1 MTGPAAHAVLG
12 PSGAHRW
19 IACPGSIRV
28 SAQVHQDPAATS
40 PAALEGT
47 IAHALAEIEG
57 RYAFGQ
63 IDKAEYL
70 LEYEAWRTSTGLD
83 LDTVGEMAAHIE
95 SLINFLKGRMAL
107 LNRPTIMFEKRLSAG
122 IEGVWG
128 TSDVIIY
135 TATTIEVW
143 DLKYGMGYL
152 VDPEDNEQLMLYG
165 LGALDTY
172 GDILDDT
179 KEVVIGIY
187 QPRIAGG
194 VRWWGTT
201 PEHLRQWRED
211 VARPAAAL
219 ALTDDAPIVPG
230 EAQCT
235 WCPARGECAVRA
247 KWAAGE
253 DFGAP
258 YVEVQ
263 RPDLLDAAEMSTVLS
278 RLPAIEAWCKD
289 IKEAAMTRLY
299 TMGEDIPG
307 YKAVRSGGRRG
318 ITDDAAAIQTLID
331 LGFDAEQVA
340 RFSVKPLGELEKT
353 LKRGGIEQSLDEV
366 LGPLI
371 QKSAGSVSIVKES
384 DKREAVNSLSEAA
397 KDFS

>member
-1 MTGPAAHAVLG
+1 MTGPAAHAALG
-12 PSGAHRW
+12 PSAAHRW
-19 IACPGSIRV
+19 INCPGSIRV
-28 SAQVHQDPAATS
+28 SAQVKQDPAATS

-47 IAHALAEIEG
+47 IAHALLEIEG

-63 IDKAEYL
+63 IDRAEYL
-70 LEYEAWRTSTGLD
+70 QEYEAWRTTTGLD
-83 LDTVGEMAAHIE
+83 LDRVGEMAAHIE
-95 SLINFLKGRMAL
+95 ACVNFLKGRMAL
-107 LNRPTIMFEKRLSAG
+107 LDHPTILFEKRLSAG
-122 IEGVWG
+122 IDGVWG

-143 DLKYGMGYL
+143 DLKYGMGHL

-172 GDILDDT
+172 GDIIDDT
-179 KEVVIGIY
+179 QYFVIGIY

-194 VRWWGTT
+194 VRWWETT
-201 PEHLRQWRED
+201 PEYLREWRET

-235 WCPARGECAVRA
+235 WCPARGECSVRA
-247 KWAAGE
+247 KWAAGQ

-263 RPDLLDAAEMSTVLS
+263 RADLLEPEEMSTILS
-278 RLPAIEAWCKD
+278 RIPAIEAWCKD

-299 TMGEDIPG
+299 TNGEDIPG

-318 ITDDAAAIQTLID
+318 ITDDTAAIQTLID
-331 LGFDAEQVA
+331 VGLNAEDVATFKIKGLGD
-340 RFSVKPLGELEKT
+340 LEKM
-353 LKRGGIEQSLDEV
+353 LKRAGVEQSLDDV

-371 QKSAGSVSIVKES
+371 QKSAGSISIVKDT

>member
-28 SAQVHQDPAATS
+28 SAQVHQDPGATS
-40 PAALEGT
+40 PAAQEGT

-57 RYAFGQ
+57 KYAFGQ
-63 IDKAEYL
+63 ITREEYL

-83 LDTVGEMAAHIE
+83 LDRVGEMAHYI
-95 SLINFLKGRMAL
+95 SKFVNFLKGRMSL
-107 LNRPTIMFEKRLSAG
+107 LTNPTIMFEKRLSAG

-135 TATTIEVW
+135 TADTIEVW
-143 DLKYGMGYL
+143 DLKYGQCYL
-152 VDPEDNEQLMLYG
+152 VDPEDNEQLMLYS
-165 LGALDTY
+165 LGALDAY
-172 GDILDDT
+172 GDIIADT
-179 KEVVIGIY
+179 ECVVIGIY
-187 QPRIAGG
+187 QPRIEGG
-194 VRWWGTT
+194 VRWWDTT
-201 PEHLRQWRED
+201 PEHIREWREE

-230 EAQCT
+230 EAQCH
-235 WCPARGECAVRA
+235 WCPARGECSVRA
-247 KWAAGE
+247 KWAAGQ

-258 YVEVQ
+258 YVEAQ
-263 RPDLLDAAEMSTVLS
+263 RSDLLDPAEMSTVLS
-278 RLPAIEAWCKD
+278 RIPAIEAWCKD

-331 LGFDAEQVA
+331 KGFDAEQVA
-340 RFSVKPLGELEKT
+340 RFSAKPLGELEKA
-353 LKRGGIEQSLDEV
+353 LKQAGIKESLDEV
-366 LGPLI
+366 LGDLI
-371 QKSAGSVSIVKES
+371 QKSTGSVSIVPDT

>member
-19 IACPGSIRV
+19 INCPGSIRV
-28 SAQVHQDPAATS
+28 SAQVKQDPGTTS

-47 IAHALAEIEG
+47 IAHALLEIEG
-57 RYAFGQ
+57 RHAFGQ
-63 IDKAEYL
+63 TTREEYL
-70 LEYEAWRTSTGLD
+70 LEYEAWRTSTGFD
-83 LDTVGEMAAHIE
+83 LDRVGEMAAHIE
-95 SLINFLKGRMAL
+95 ECVNFLKGRMSML
-107 LNRPTIMFEKRLSAG
+107 DRPTILFEKRLSAG

-135 TATTIEVW
+135 TATSIEVW
-143 DLKYGMGYL
+143 DLKYGMGHL
-152 VDPEDNEQLMLYG
+152 VEPEDNEQLMLYA

-172 GDILDDT
+172 GDIIDDT
-179 KEVVIGIY
+179 THCVIGIY

-194 VRWWGTT
+194 VSWWETT
-201 PEHLRQWRED
+201 PEYIREWRET

-219 ALTDDAPIVPG
+219 ALTDDAPVIPG

-247 KWAAGE
+247 RWAAGQ

-258 YVEVQ
+258 YVEAQ
-263 RPDLLDAAEMSTVLS
+263 RADLLDAAEMSTVLS
-278 RLPAIEAWCKD
+278 RIPAIEKWCKD
-289 IKEAAMTRLY
+289 IKEAALTRLY
-299 TMGEDIPG
+299 TLGEEIPG
-307 YKAVRSGGRRG
+307 YKVVLSGGRRG
-318 ITDDAAAIQTLID
+318 IQDETAAIETLVGAGLSEED
-331 LGFDAEQVA
+331 VA
-340 RFSVKPLGELEKT
+340 TRKIKALGELEKA
-353 LKRGGIEQSLDEV
+353 LKRSGVSESLDDV
-366 LGPLI
+366 LGSLI
-371 QKSAGSVSIVKES
+371 RKSEGSPSIVADT

>member
-19 IACPGSIRV
+19 LNCPGSVRV
-28 SAQVHQDPAATS
+28 SAQVHQDPGATS
-40 PAALEGT
+40 AAALEGT
-47 IAHALAEIEG
+47 IAHALLEIEG

-63 IDKAEYL
+63 ITREEYL
-70 LEYEAWRTSTGLD
+70 LEYEAWRTTTGLD
-83 LDTVGEMAAHIE
+83 LDRVGEMAAHIE
-95 SLINFLKGRMAL
+95 ACVNFLKGRMAIL
-107 LNRPTIMFEKRLSAG
+107 DRPTIMFEKRLSAG

-143 DLKYGMGYL
+143 DLKYGMGHL
-152 VDPEDNEQLMLYG
+152 VDPEENEQLMLYC

-172 GDILDDT
+172 GDIIDNTED
-179 KEVVIGIY
+179 VVIGIY

-194 VRWWGTT
+194 VRWWETT
-201 PEHLRQWRED
+201 ADHIRAWREE

-219 ALTDDAPIVPG
+219 ALTDDAPIIPG

-247 KWAAGE
+247 RWAAGQ

-258 YVEVQ
+258 YVEAQ
-263 RPDLLDAAEMSTVLS
+263 RPDLLDPAEMSTVLS
-278 RLPAIEAWCKD
+278 RIPMIEAWCKD
-289 IKEAAMTRLY
+289 VKEAAMTRLY
-299 TMGEDIPG
+299 TQGEEIPG

-318 ITDDAAAIQTLID
+318 IKDDAAAIQTLID
-331 LGFDAEQVA
+331 LGFNAEQVA
-340 RFSVKPLGELEKT
+340 TFKTKPLGELEKA
-353 LKRGGIEQSLDEV
+353 LKGAGIKDSLDDV
-366 LGPLI
+366 LGDLI
-371 QKSAGSVSIVKES
+371 QKSAGSVSIVPDT